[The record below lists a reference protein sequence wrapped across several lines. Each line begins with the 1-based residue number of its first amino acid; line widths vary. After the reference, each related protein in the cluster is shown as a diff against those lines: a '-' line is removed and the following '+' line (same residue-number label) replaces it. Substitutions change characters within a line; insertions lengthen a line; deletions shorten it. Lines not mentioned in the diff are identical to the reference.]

1 MRRALAAVFALGAWL
16 ALGAAANEPAAAP
29 QEAAPASPSEPAAPE
44 PETRAGP
51 VLVARLDGTINP
63 ASADYLVNAI
73 RAAESAQAVLLL
85 VELDTPGGT
94 IVAMEDI
101 VQAMLRARV
110 PIAVYVTPSGGLAA
124 SAGTYITLAA
134 HIAAMAPETS
144 IGAAH
149 PVNPF
154 GDNQRLPQDPAS
166 PAPPPPSDIEIEK
179 AENILA
185 ALMESIAKKRGR
197 NVEWAVKA
205 VRESVAVGAE
215 EAAKLNVIDLVA
227 VNRGEL
233 LAALDGRIVDL
244 TPGRVRLVTQG
255 ADIRE
260 LEMGLLARF
269 LHTIWDPQIAF
280 MFLAAGAVLLYIE
293 FSTPGLTVPGVLGA
307 LCLVVFAVSLQVLPF
322 QWLGLILFV
331 GGLALFGAEI
341 LLGTYGVLFAA
352 GIVCMLFGGSLI
364 FDRPDA
370 SDLNLSF
377 WTTVAPVVGTFAL
390 FGGFVAFAVGRVLR
404 KPSKLGEGEL
414 LGMRGVASSAL
425 APSGTVALRGELW
438 SADADDRIAEGEAV
452 EVIAIDG
459 MRLRVRRA
467 IRRA

>member
-1 MRRALAAVFALGAWL
+1 MRRALALWLVFGAWL
-16 ALGAAANEPAAAP
+16 ALSAAADEAVVAAEPVRR
-29 QEAAPASPSEPAAPE
+29 E
-44 PETRAGP
+44 GP
-51 VLVARLDGTINP
+51 VLIARIDGTINP

-73 RAAESAQAVLLL
+73 QEAESVQAALLL
-85 VELDTPGGT
+85 IELDTPGGM

-110 PIAVYVTPSGGLAA
+110 QIAVYVTPTGGMAA

-134 HIAAMAPETS
+134 HIAAMAPGSS

-149 PVNPF
+149 PVNAF
-154 GDNQRLPQDPAS
+154 GDNQRLPQDPSS
-166 PAPPPPSDIEIEK
+166 PAPPPPSDIDIEK
-179 AENILA
+179 AENISA
-185 ALMESIAKKRGR
+185 ALMESIAKQRGR

-205 VRESVAVGAE
+205 VRESVAVSAE
-215 EAAKLNVIDLVA
+215 EAAKLDVIDLVA
-227 VNRGEL
+227 DSRAEL
-233 LAALDGRIVDL
+233 LAALDGRVVDL
-244 TPGRVRLVTQG
+244 TPGRVRLVTKG
-255 ADIRE
+255 AELRE
-260 LEMGLLARF
+260 LEMGMLARF
-269 LHTIWDPQIAF
+269 LHAIWDPSIAF

-293 FSTPGLTVPGVLGA
+293 FSTPGLSVPGVLGA

-322 QWLGLILFV
+322 QWLGLILFA
-331 GGLALFGAEI
+331 GGLALFGAELI
-341 LLGTYGVLFAA
+341 LGTYGVLFAA
-352 GIVCMLFGGSLI
+352 GIVSMLFGGSLI

-370 SDLNLSF
+370 SDLSVPF

-390 FGGFVAFAVGRVLR
+390 FGGVVAFAVGRVLR

-438 SADADDRIAEGEAV
+438 SADADDRIAQGEAV

-467 IRRA
+467 NRRA